1 MKKSQLKQVLKPI
14 VAECIKESL
23 LEDGLLSSVIS
34 EVFKGLNQQTIVEA
48 KQQKAGNI
56 AENKEKVA
64 EKQEEKQE
72 MSHQKLDEYRKN
84 LLDNIGSE
92 SYGGI
97 DVFEGTTPIPVDSA
111 PGQAL
116 SGVDPGDPGADISK
130 LFGNSNKHRELL
142 ERMNN

>member
-14 VAECIKESL
+14 IAECIKESL

-48 KQQKAGNI
+48 KQQKPDNI
-56 AENKEKVA
+56 IENKEKVA
-64 EKQEEKQE
+64 EKQQE
-72 MSHQKLDEYRKN
+72 SQEANHQKLDEYRKS

-97 DVFEGTTPIPVDSA
+97 DVFEGTTPITAESV

-116 SGVDPGDPGADISK
+116 SGVDPHDSGADISK

>member
-1 MKKSQLKQVLKPI
+1 
-14 VAECIKESL
+14 
-23 LEDGLLSSVIS
+23 
-34 EVFKGLNQQTIVEA
+34 
-48 KQQKAGNI
+48 
-56 AENKEKVA
+56 
-64 EKQEEKQE
+64 
-72 MSHQKLDEYRKN
+72 MSHQKLDEYRKS

-97 DVFEGTTPIPVDSA
+97 DVFEGTTPIPVESG

-116 SGVDPGDPGADISK
+116 SGVDPSDPGADISK

>member
-97 DVFEGTTPIPVDSA
+97 DVFEGTTVNCLVIA
-111 PGQAL
+111 TN
-116 SGVDPGDPGADISK
+116 I
-130 LFGNSNKHRELL
+130 GNY
-142 ERMNN
+142 

>member
-14 VAECIKESL
+14 IAECIKESL
-23 LEDGLLSSVIS
+23 LEDGLLSNVIS
-34 EVFKGLNQQTIVEA
+34 EVFKGLSQQTIVET
-48 KQQKAGNI
+48 KQQKPVNI
-56 AENKEKVA
+56 VENKEKVT
-64 EKQEEKQE
+64 EEQQVRQEA
-72 MSHQKLDEYRKN
+72 SHHKLDEYRKS

-97 DVFEGTTPIPVDSA
+97 DVFEGTTPIPAESG

>member
-34 EVFKGLNQQTIVEA
+34 EVFKGLSQQTIVES
-48 KQQKAGNI
+48 KQQKVEDVT
-56 AENKEKVA
+56 ENKKKVA
-64 EKQEEKQE
+64 KKQQEKQETSYQE
-72 MSHQKLDEYRKN
+72 IEEYRKS
-84 LLDNIGSE
+84 LLDSIGSE
-92 SYGGI
+92 SYGGV
-97 DVFEGTTPIPVDSA
+97 DVFEGTTPITAESA

-116 SGVDPGDPGADISK
+116 SGVDPRDSGADISK